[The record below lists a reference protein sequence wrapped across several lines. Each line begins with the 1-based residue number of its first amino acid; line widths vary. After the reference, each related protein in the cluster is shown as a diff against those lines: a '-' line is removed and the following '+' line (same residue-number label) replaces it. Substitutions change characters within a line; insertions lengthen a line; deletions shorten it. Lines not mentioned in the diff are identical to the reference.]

1 MNNIQLETKSIAGT
15 KDNLNQMIVWTNCT
29 LKQNRLVITRT
40 LKKSGL
46 EQVYICKKEW
56 DNDYLINTIF
66 ASGRYSHSFT
76 QYKGLSG
83 WARVYDTSV
92 YEDTGEVIVFNRFR
106 ETFGA
111 SANRWIS
118 IANEITGYNAS

>member
-46 EQVYICKKEW
+46 EQVYVCKKEW

-92 YEDTGEVIVFNRFR
+92 YEDTGEVIGFNRFR

>member
-83 WARVYDTSV
+83 WARVYDTGV

-106 ETFGA
+106 ETFGT

-118 IANEITGYNAS
+118 IANEITGYDAS

>member
-46 EQVYICKKEW
+46 EQVYVCKKEW

-83 WARVYDTSV
+83 WARVYDTGV

>member
-83 WARVYDTSV
+83 WARVYDTGV

-106 ETFGA
+106 ETFGT

>member
-106 ETFGA
+106 ETFGT

>member
-29 LKQNRLVITRT
+29 LNQNRLVITRT